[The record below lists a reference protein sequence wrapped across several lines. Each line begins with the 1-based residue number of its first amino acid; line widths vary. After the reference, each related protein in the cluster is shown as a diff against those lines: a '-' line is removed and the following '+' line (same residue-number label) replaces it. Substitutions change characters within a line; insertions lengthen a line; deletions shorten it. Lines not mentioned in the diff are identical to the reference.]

1 MRVKPGDSWIL
12 MGARGSGKTT
22 GLKYL
27 DAVYDRLFA
36 QMRHYVLDSKHDGDF
51 DTWPGLVGGDTCPP
65 KPGRNQKYQV
75 WQPLKIIPEEVEKWL
90 WGIRHD
96 APAVLEIDELVHLV
110 YKAGFYSDEYNI
122 IQKTGRGLH
131 IGTITLSQELGRVPP
146 NAYKQA
152 DHRLGFY
159 IDRAAEYDTRIR
171 DLLLKQKK
179 LGDPKDQYGF
189 WYQSALGRAAPQY
202 FPKIQKFIGV

>member
-1 MRVKPGDSWIL
+1 

-22 GLKYL
+22 ALKFL
-27 DAVYDRLFA
+27 DAAYGRLFPN
-36 QMRHYVLDSKHDGDF
+36 MRHYVLDSKHDGDF
-51 DTWPGLVGGDTCPP
+51 DNWPSRVSGDTCP
-65 KPGRNQKYQV
+65 KRPGTNQRYQV
-75 WQPLKIIPEEVEKWL
+75 WQPLKIIPEEVEQWL
-90 WGIRHD
+90 WGVRHD

-110 YKAGFYSDEYNI
+110 YKSGTYSDEYNI

-131 IGTITLSQELGRVPP
+131 IGSITLSQELVRVPA

-171 DLLLKQKK
+171 DLLLKGKK
-179 LGDPKDQYGF
+179 LGDPKDRFGF
-189 WYQSALGRAAPQY
+189 WYQSALGRGEPDY
-202 FPKIQKFIGV
+202 FPKIQKFLGV